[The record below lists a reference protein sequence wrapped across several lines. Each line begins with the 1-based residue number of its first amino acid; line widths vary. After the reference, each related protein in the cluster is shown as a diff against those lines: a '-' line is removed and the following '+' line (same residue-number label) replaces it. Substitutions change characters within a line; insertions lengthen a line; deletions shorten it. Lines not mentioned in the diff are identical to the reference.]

1 MQVGGEQLTWRERGQ
16 YTALGQ
22 SLLQNIHS
30 GIHLLQTCYTEYQP
44 RASSTEKKKVRGGK
58 KIQTRASLG

>member
-1 MQVGGEQLTWRERGQ
+1 MQVGGEQLTWHERGQ

-30 GIHLLQTCYTEYQP
+30 GIHFLQTCYTEYQP
-44 RASSTEKKKVRGGK
+44 RASSTGK
-58 KIQTRASLG
+58 KR